1 MAAAPRGRMTRRNR
15 RVSICQFSL
24 SEFMMRAVAL
34 LAALILTA
42 MPGAAVAEGAV
53 NELAQNMVGGWEIS
67 NVDRDRR
74 CPLTFSVEPVPG
86 GFKIDLDAECA
97 TAFPSLGAVVAWTFG
112 PKDVLRLVDA
122 KGRAV
127 LEFTE
132 VENGLLESERG
143 ADGLLFLQTQAAV
156 KVETRTAEQMVG
168 DWNLLREADKPL
180 CRLTLS
186 IADGGEGAYRV
197 LIKPGCDKAIAAFNP
212 STWRLDRDQL
222 ILTGRAG
229 SWRFS
234 ESDATVW
241 ERVPLSVDPMLLV
254 RQ

>member
-1 MAAAPRGRMTRRNR
+1 MVR
-15 RVSICQFSL
+15 S
-24 SEFMMRAVAL
+24 VAL

-42 MPGAAVAEGAV
+42 ISGAARAEGAV
-53 NELAQNMVGGWEIS
+53 SEAAQNMVGGWEMS

-74 CPLTFSVEPVPG
+74 CPLSFSVEPAPG
-86 GFKIDLDAECA
+86 GYKIDFDATCP
-97 TAFPSLGAVVAWTFG
+97 TAFPSLDNVVAWTFG

-122 KGRAV
+122 KGAAV

-132 VENGLLESERG
+132 VENGMFESERG
-143 ADGLLFLQTQAAV
+143 AEGLLFLQTQASL
-156 KVETRTAEQMVG
+156 KVETRTAEQIVG
-168 DWNLLREADKPL
+168 DWSLLREADKPL

-186 IADGGEGAYRV
+186 NTASGDAFRV
-197 LIKPGCDKAIAAFNP
+197 IVKPGCDKAIATFNP

-222 ILTGRAG
+222 ILTGRNG
-229 SWRFS
+229 FWRFS

-241 ERVPLSVDPMLLV
+241 ERVPLSVDPLLLV

>member
-1 MAAAPRGRMTRRNR
+1 MVR
-15 RVSICQFSL
+15 S
-24 SEFMMRAVAL
+24 VAL

-42 MPGAAVAEGAV
+42 VPGAARAESAV
-53 NELAQNMVGGWEIS
+53 SEAAQNMVGGWELS
-67 NVDRDRR
+67 NADRDRR
-74 CPLTFSVEPVPG
+74 CPVTFSVDPVAG
-86 GFKIDLDAECA
+86 GYKIDLDAGCP
-97 TAFPSLGAVVAWTFG
+97 TAFPSLGNVVAWGFG
-112 PKDVLRLVDA
+112 PKDELRLLNA
-122 KGRAV
+122 KGGAV

-132 VENGLLESERG
+132 VENGMFESERG
-143 ADGLLFLQTQAAV
+143 TEGLLFLQTQASL
-156 KVETRTAEQMVG
+156 KVETRTAEQVVG

-186 IADGGEGAYRV
+186 DTASGADAFRV
-197 LIKPGCDKAIAAFNP
+197 IVKPGCDKAIATFNP

-222 ILTGRAG
+222 ILTGRNG

-241 ERVPLSVDPMLLV
+241 ERVPLTVDPMLLV